1 MTEHRDRRMC
11 DRREGSMQDETTSN
25 PDRPA
30 MGVTRRRLIVG
41 GAAAAGA
48 AAALPL
54 FGRPTPASAE
64 NGLSRTGPAG
74 LNDEYMMT
82 ITSAPSNTISAVDY
96 DYLTYPG
103 IDVFMYNNGYNG
115 EFGDE

>member
-41 GAAAAGA
+41 GAAASGA

-64 NGLSRTGPAG
+64 KGLSRTGPAG
-74 LNDEYMMT
+74 LNYEYMMT
-82 ITSAPSNTISAVDY
+82 TTSAPSNTISAVDY
-96 DYLTYPG
+96 DYLTYPHLDLSIYKNVDTG
-103 IDVFMYNNGYNG
+103 AF
-115 EFGDE
+115 DE